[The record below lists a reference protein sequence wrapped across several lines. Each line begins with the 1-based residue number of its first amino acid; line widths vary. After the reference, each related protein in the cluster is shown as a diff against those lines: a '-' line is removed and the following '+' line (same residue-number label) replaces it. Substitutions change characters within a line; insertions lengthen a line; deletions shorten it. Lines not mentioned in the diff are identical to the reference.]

1 MIIEQIWTGNN
12 GRNFFYMLA
21 CEETGEAAAIDPIDP
36 AKCLALAKERGWD
49 ITQVINT
56 HEHGDHIGGNDQV
69 VAATGARVIAPANAK
84 GRIPDY
90 DAELAEGDTVTVG
103 KTCELEVLF
112 TPGHTPIHISLL
124 GHTDRPHLFCG
135 DTMFNAGVGNCNSGD
150 PETLYETFA
159 TKIMPM
165 PDDTLIYPGH
175 EYLANNLG
183 FTLDREPD
191 NARAKAMLADAKAQ
205 DPNHALV
212 TDLGLERQINTF
224 LRLDSPSVIE
234 ALRAKV
240 PGLPD
245 SPDAKTVFVALRTLR
260 NSW

>member
-1 MIIEQIWTGNN
+1 
-12 GRNFFYMLA
+12 
-21 CEETGEAAAIDPIDP
+21 
-36 AKCLALAKERGWD
+36 
-49 ITQVINT
+49 VINT

-69 VAATGARVIAPANAK
+69 VAATGAKVIAPANAR
-84 GRIPDY
+84 GRIPNF
-90 DAELAEGDTVTVG
+90 DAELAEGDTIRIG
-103 KTCELEVLF
+103 KTCELQVLF

-150 PETLYETFA
+150 PETLYGTFA
-159 TKIMPM
+159 TKIAPM

-175 EYLANNLG
+175 DYLANNLG

-191 NARAKAMLADAKAQ
+191 NAKAKELQATAKAQ
-205 DPNHALV
+205 DPNHALI
-212 TDLGLERQINTF
+212 TDLGLERQINAF
-224 LRLDSPSVIE
+224 LRLDSPSVIA

-240 PGLPD
+240 PGLPAN
-245 SPDAKTVFVALRTLR
+245 PDAKTVFVALRTLR

>member
-12 GRNFFYMLA
+12 GRNFFYMIA

-36 AKCLALAKERGWD
+36 AKCLALAKDRGWD

-69 VAATGARVIAPANAK
+69 VAATGAKVVAPKNAA
-84 GRIPDY
+84 GRIPKF
-90 DAELAEGDTVTVG
+90 DAEIGEGDTVKVG
-103 KTCELEVLF
+103 KTGELQVLF

-135 DTMFNAGVGNCNSGD
+135 DTVFNAGVGNCNSGD

-159 TKIMPM
+159 TKIAAL

-191 NARAKAMLADAKAQ
+191 NAKAKELLADVKDQ
-205 DPNHALV
+205 DPENALI

-234 ALRAKV
+234 ALRAKD
-240 PGLPD
+240 PNLPAN
-245 SPDAKTVFVALRTLR
+245 PDARSIFVGLRALR
-260 NSW
+260 NNW

>member
-1 MIIEQIWTGNN
+1 MIIEQIWTANN

-36 AKCLALAKERGWD
+36 PKCLALAKQRGWD

-56 HEHGDHIGGNDQV
+56 HEHGDHIGGNDRV
-69 VAATGARVIAPANAK
+69 VAATGARVLAPANAA
-84 GRIPDY
+84 GRIPKY
-90 DAELAEGDTVTVG
+90 DGELAEGDRVKIG
-103 KTCELEVLF
+103 RSGELEVLF

-135 DTMFNAGVGNCNSGD
+135 DTLFNAGVGNCNSGD
-150 PETLYETFA
+150 PQTLYETFA
-159 TKIMPM
+159 TRIAPL

-191 NARAKAMLADAKAQ
+191 NAKARELQATAASQ
-205 DPNHALV
+205 DPDDALI
-212 TDLGLERQINTF
+212 TDLGLERRINTF
-224 LRLDSPSVIE
+224 LRLDSPSVVA
-234 ALRAKV
+234 ALREKFAD
-240 PGLPD
+240 LPAE
-245 SPDAKTVFVALRTLR
+245 PDPKTVFVALRTLR

>member
-1 MIIEQIWTGNN
+1 MIVEQIWTGNN
-12 GRNFFYMLA
+12 GRNFFYMIA

-36 AKCLALAKERGWD
+36 AKCLALAKDRGWD
-49 ITQVINT
+49 ITQVVNT

-69 VAATGARVIAPANAK
+69 VAATGARVLVPANAK
-84 GRIPDY
+84 GRIPNY
-90 DAELAEGDTVTVG
+90 DAELEEGDTVTVG
-103 KTCELEVLF
+103 KTAELEVLF

-135 DTMFNAGVGNCNSGD
+135 DTLFNAGVGNCNSGD

-159 TKIMPM
+159 TKIAPM
-165 PDDTLIYPGH
+165 SDDTLVYTGH

-191 NARAKAMLADAKAQ
+191 NARAKEMLAPAKAQ
-205 DPNHALV
+205 DPNHALI

-224 LRLDSPSVIE
+224 LRLDSPSVIA

-240 PGLPD
+240 PGLPAN
-245 SPDAKTVFVALRTLR
+245 PDAKTVFVGLRTLR